1 MKYELK
7 RLDPLR
13 TANIAA
19 LVYGTIMLAI
29 ALIVLPV
36 MLIVFA
42 AAAASGGLGGLGMPE
57 AVLVIFVPFFYSILG
72 LILGWIGGFIG
83 SFAYNA
89 IVRWTGGLLVEVF
102 PVEPR
107 EPAASP

>member
-19 LVYGTIMLAI
+19 LVYGTIMLVI
-29 ALIVLPV
+29 ALIVVPL

-42 AAAASGGLGGLGMPE
+42 AGAAFGGLGGLGMSE
-57 AVLVIFVPFFYSILG
+57 AVVLIFVPFFYAILG
-72 LILGWIGGFIG
+72 LILGWIGGLIG

-89 IVRWTGGLLVEVF
+89 IVRWTGGLLVEVS
-102 PVEPR
+102 PVESR
-107 EPAASP
+107 EPTASP